1 MFAANRCVSGH
12 RPDATTLVNAVL
24 QRFHLAG
31 LVTANGRIC
40 GKVSTMSTVLVTN
53 NLNVYKTVYRILKVS
68 TSLIANDLNVYIN
81 VNVIGIIVDNIAFF
95 VL

>member
-1 MFAANRCVSGH
+1 
-12 RPDATTLVNAVL
+12 
-24 QRFHLAG
+24 
-31 LVTANGRIC
+31 
-40 GKVSTMSTVLVTN
+40 MSTVLVTN

-95 VL
+95 VLEFVQKRGFGLRT